1 MILSISLLIFYNMVC
16 LSKKIG
22 LKYVAFMQRV
32 INYCQK
38 SGEAFSFPSVLVSS
52 GTDLASSA
60 HSGRSSVVIVG
71 VEASLGKSDV
81 VEIVIYQLA

>member
-60 HSGRSSVVIVG
+60 HSGRSSVVNSGCRSQSGEV
-71 VEASLGKSDV
+71 
-81 VEIVIYQLA
+81 